1 MAPAWPVPE
10 PGKCSAIQKY
20 FLRYLHGMKWY
31 HSYKY
36 SILCDTCIFYYL
48 NIKWELN
55 GAEAKFSTNYKC
67 LLSQQELYVLHCI
80 MQYCAFGCIKNTVIF
95 FSLHALNLPCK
106 FSSRRFLFMRSW
118 SSSFLRSFFM
128 SFFFFHNNTKR
139 WCKVE
144 VFSSTVPCPSRQEGV
159 VVLQGHCNIT
169 TNRSRVVAAAAEN
182 EESSY

>member
-1 MAPAWPVPE
+1 MCLSKKKREKLLLGIWMVMAPAWPVPE

-80 MQYCAFGCIKNTVIF
+80 MQHCAFGCIKNTVIF

-106 FSSRRFLFMRSW
+106 FFFSSTSVFLLFMRSW
-118 SSSFLRSFFM
+118 TFLSSFFM
-128 SFFFFHNNTKR
+128 SL
-139 WCKVE
+139 
-144 VFSSTVPCPSRQEGV
+144 SQ
-159 VVLQGHCNIT
+159 
-169 TNRSRVVAAAAEN
+169 
-182 EESSY
+182 Y